1 MDFELIGSLLP
12 RYLHAAELT
21 IGLTILAL
29 FFGIVGGFIM
39 ALMKMSKSKIL
50 RGIASVYISIIRGTP
65 LLLQIIFV
73 YYSLPAVGIKLG
85 PFQAGVFA
93 LSVNEIA
100 YMAETF
106 RSGIQA
112 IDKGQTEA
120 AKTLGY
126 NKFTTMLLI
135 ILPQA
140 VKIIIPTIGNM
151 SVSMIKDTSL
161 VSTISIAELL
171 RSAQTSYATTFKPL
185 ETYLLAGLIYYVL
198 SCLMSYIFKIAEK
211 RLSTATR

>member
-1 MDFELIGSLLP
+1 MDFDLIWTLLP
-12 RYLHAAELT
+12 RYLHATQLT
-21 IGLTILAL
+21 VGLTLEAL
-29 FFGIVGGFIM
+29 FFGLVGGLVM
-39 ALMKMSKSKIL
+39 ALMKMSKSKL
-50 RGIASVYISIIRGTP
+50 MSGIASVYISIIRGTP

-73 YYSLPAVGIKLG
+73 YYSLPAVGITLG
-85 PFQAGVFA
+85 PFEAGVFA
-93 LSVNEIA
+93 LSINEIA

-126 NKFTTMLLI
+126 SKFTTMLLI

-171 RSAQTSYATTFKPL
+171 RSAQTSYATTFKPV
-185 ETYLLAGLIYYVL
+185 ETYLLAGLIYYAL
-198 SCLMSYIFKIAEK
+198 SCLMSFVFKKTEK
-211 RLSTATR
+211 RMSVVN